1 MRRGHFIVLIA
12 IACGSPPPP
21 APSAVIVMS
30 PLSVCVGDAFTT
42 PIHLD
47 ATSSAQGL
55 TLVYVRPDPNAPP
68 LSYTWSFEGAAMQFD
83 DGDAHGDTITIRTA
97 GDRPLHVTLEV
108 RNAVGGVTDALAT
121 LSVTPLDS
129 AGRCPLPPP

>member
-1 MRRGHFIVLIA
+1 MRWGQVVVLIA

-30 PLSVCVGDAFTT
+30 PSSVCVGDAFTT

-68 LSYTWSFEGAAMQFD
+68 LSYTWSFEGAAMRFD
-83 DGDAHGDTITIRTA
+83 EGDAHSDTLTVRSS

-108 RNAVGGVTDALAT
+108 RNSLGGVTDALA
-121 LSVTPLDS
+121 SISITPVDA

>member
-1 MRRGHFIVLIA
+1 MRRGFVVVLIA
-12 IACGSPPPP
+12 IACGSPPPS

-30 PLSVCVGDAFTT
+30 PTSVCVGDAFTT

-47 ATSSAQGL
+47 GTSSAQSL
-55 TLVYVRPDPNAPP
+55 TLVYARPDPNAPP

-83 DGDAHGDTITIRTA
+83 DGNAHSDTLTVRSA

-108 RNAVGGVTDALAT
+108 RNSLGGITDALAT
-121 LSVTPLDS
+121 LSITPLDT